1 MDPSPA
7 PSRKRRAKFLIGG
20 GVILLS
26 LVVLVVWAMGR
37 VGSVSFF
44 YTPTE
49 VLALGAEA
57 PEEYRVNGKVVPDTV
72 ERDELRTTFTIS
84 DGRSDLRVTTLE
96 PLPDAFW
103 TAMANDSSEVEVVAR
118 GSYDGDL
125 FSASQV
131 LAKCPSK
138 FKARVEA

>member
-1 MDPSPA
+1 M
-7 PSRKRRAKFLIGG
+7 
-20 GVILLS
+20 ILLS

-49 VLALGAEA
+49 VLALGADA
-57 PEEYRVNGKVVPDTV
+57 PEEYRVNGKVIPDTV
-72 ERDELRTTFTIS
+72 ERYDLRTTFTIS